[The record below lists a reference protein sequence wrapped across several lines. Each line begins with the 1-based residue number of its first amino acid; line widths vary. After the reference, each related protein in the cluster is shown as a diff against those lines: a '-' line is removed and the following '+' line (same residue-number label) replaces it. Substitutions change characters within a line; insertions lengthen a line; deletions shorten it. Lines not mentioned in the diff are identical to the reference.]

1 MSHDT
6 YQAKKK
12 FVAQELSRC
21 IIAAHHDVKSME
33 YTLDEYPSSGALCET
48 VIVHHTDGFIR
59 RVCVTGD
66 SLHAMI
72 AAVNYAL
79 E

>member
-6 YQAKKK
+6 FEAKKN
-12 FVAQELSRC
+12 FVARELSRC
-21 IIAAHHDVKSME
+21 IIAAHSDVKSLE
-33 YTLDEYPSSGALCET
+33 YKLDEYPSSGELCET
-48 VIVHHTDGFIR
+48 VVVRHTDGFIR

-66 SLHAMI
+66 SLHAII
-72 AAVNYAL
+72 ASVNYAL

>member
-1 MSHDT
+1 MSHEMFES
-6 YQAKKK
+6 KKN
-12 FVAQELSRC
+12 FVARELSRC
-21 IIAAHHDVKSME
+21 ICAAHPDVKSLE
-33 YTLDEYPSSGALCET
+33 YILKEYPSSGELCET
-48 VIVHHTDGFIR
+48 VVIRHLDGFIR

-72 AAVNYAL
+72 ASVNYAL

>member
-1 MSHDT
+1 MSHEMFRN
-6 YQAKKK
+6 KKN

-21 IIAAHHDVKSME
+21 IIAAHPDVKSIE
-33 YTLDEYPSSGALCET
+33 YKLDEYPSSGALCET

-66 SLHAMI
+66 SLHAII
-72 AAVNYAL
+72 ASVNYAL